1 VRFQYLLA
9 AVWKLLLQMEI
20 IYYIFPFLKKR
31 DLWAL
36 APKAYFYRRR
46 KLRETT
52 AGSRLEPGLL
62 GLASATPVLLA
73 T

>member
-1 VRFQYLLA
+1 
-9 AVWKLLLQMEI
+9 MEI

-46 KLRETT
+46 ELRETT
-52 AGSRLEPGLL
+52 VGSRLKPGLL
-62 GLASATPVLLA
+62 GLASYSSATSHLTL
-73 T
+73 